1 MRSSFSRNRGPVPK
15 GIARRHS
22 NKCPPAKMA
31 ARRSCAGPLANS
43 PDELRSEQ
51 FGPILKVH
59 GIEVPPLAA
68 PNEAVL
74 LEDFHDLGRDA
85 VAIAALRAPQP
96 VIGKFR
102 IDIDRGAPGM
112 HAAVARVF
120 DGSAGE
126 RAGARKGE
134 CL

>member
-1 MRSSFSRNRGPVPK
+1 MRRSFSRTRGPVPK

-22 NKCPPAKMA
+22 NKCPPAKTA
-31 ARRSCAGPLANS
+31 ARPSCAGPLANS

-74 LEDFHDLGRDA
+74 LEDFHDLDREA
-85 VAIAALRAPQP
+85 VAIGALRPPHPA
-96 VIGKFR
+96 I
-102 IDIDRGAPGM
+102 A
-112 HAAVARVF
+112 
-120 DGSAGE
+120 
-126 RAGARKGE
+126 
-134 CL
+134 